1 MSQLQHYDTA
11 QPHVHYVSGQQ
22 PTVTWQRRQGPFP
35 RRLRVSALLFVIAL
49 ITVMVAPFA

>member
-1 MSQLQHYDTA
+1 MSQLQHYGTA

-35 RRLRVSALLFVIAL
+35 RWFRVSALLFVIAL
-49 ITVMVAPFA
+49 IIVMVAPFA